1 MVQAMNKDLY
11 NRQLHPDE
19 KTAIANKA
27 GDDQDA
33 QDRLTKAACL
43 VVKCWAEYPVGSE
56 EYNKNYVSQLEASQ
70 LDPELAW
77 VDRQKEAG
85 LFDYT
90 PLQKVGDAVRS
101 DPFGVAKDV
110 AKVGLGFVTA
120 KSGGALCGSDLGCA
134 VGSWMFA
141 CGTSDMIEG
150 GDARINR

>member
-33 QDRLTKAACL
+33 QDRLTKAACIA
-43 VVKCWAEYPVGSE
+43 VKCWAEYPVGSE

-70 LDPELAW
+70 LQPELAW
-77 VDRQKEAG
+77 VNRQKEAG

-90 PLQKVGDAVRS
+90 PLQKVGDALQS
-101 DPFGVAKDV
+101 DPVGVAKDI
-110 AKVGLGFVTA
+110 AKAGVGLATVMN
-120 KSGGALCGSDLGCA
+120 GGVLCGSGAGCA
-134 VGSWMFA
+134 IGSWMAAF
-141 CGTSDMIEG
+141 GTSDMIEG
-150 GDARINR
+150 GD